1 MSFKAQ
7 IITMR
12 DCIEE
17 MLYDLRNGK
26 EKGSTTHIPA
36 IDCCWRWRKTEFNL
50 WTGYNNEGKS
60 LFLRYLS
67 TIKVLEDDWRF
78 LCACPEDYPAKEFF
92 DDLIHIIAGQ
102 TTDRDSLNQISE
114 QLYVRI
120 FERIKDNYVFYYPQS
135 EEGEDK
141 GKPLTIPD
149 VLKEW
154 DALIDMYNIDSAF
167 IDPLIKFPKPVGIGD
182 KDDAYAA
189 YITTLCTHFARKKR
203 ISLHLV
209 AHQVTPPRQAN
220 TNYPK
225 PNGYGIKGGGTWP
238 DGVDNVLVV
247 WRPHNATDKSSTEVI
262 FASDK
267 IKKQKLVGIPQQY
280 RMAFNRRTN
289 RYVDFVTTKDLYDFS
304 KHFK

>member
-17 MLYDLRNGK
+17 MLYDLKHGK
-26 EKGSTTHIPA
+26 EKGSPTHIA
-36 IDCCWRWRKTEFNL
+36 AVDCCWKWRKTEFNL

-60 LFLRYLS
+60 QFLRFLS
-67 TIKVLEDDWRF
+67 TIKVLADDWRF
-78 LCACPEDYPAKEFF
+78 LCACPEDYPAKEFY
-92 DDLIHIIAGQ
+92 DDLIHIISGK
-102 TTDRDSLNQISE
+102 TTDKDSPNQITE
-114 QLYVRI
+114 QQYLQIYN
-120 FERIKDNYVFYYPQS
+120 RIKDNYVFYYPQS
-135 EEGEDK
+135 GLD
-141 GKPLTIPD
+141 GKTLPAITIPD
-149 VLKEW
+149 MLLEW
-154 DALIDMYNIDSAF
+154 EEVIDLYNIDAAF
-167 IDPLIKFPKPVGIGD
+167 IDPLIKFPKPQGFGE

-189 YITTLCTHFARKKR
+189 YITTLCTHFARKKH

-220 TNYPK
+220 SNYPK
-225 PNGYGIKGGGTWP
+225 PNGYGVKGGGTWP
-238 DGVDNVLVV
+238 DGSDNVLVV
-247 WRPHNATDKSSTEVI
+247 WRPNNAMDKTSTEVI

-289 RYVDFVTTKDLYDFS
+289 RYVDFITGQDLYDFD
-304 KHFK
+304 KHFR